1 MTMYEDDDHE
11 EGFEQYD
18 GPSKS
23 QIKRELD
30 ALKDLGRELIALPAA
45 DLEKLPL
52 EERLLEAVVKAQPL
66 SKGALK
72 RQTGYIGK
80 LIADTDHQAIRT
92 ALAEMRQPHLQAT
105 QQFHQLESWRDRLL
119 ADDDTVMA
127 ELREQFTALDSQH
140 LRQLVRNAQKEA
152 KAEQSPKSARLI
164 YKYLQQLAQ

>member
-1 MTMYEDDDHE
+1 MTMYEDDDPE
-11 EGFEQYD
+11 EGFEQYE

-30 ALKDLGRELIALPAA
+30 ALKDLGRELIALSTDELA
-45 DLEKLPL
+45 KLAL
-52 EERLLEAVVKAQPL
+52 DERLYEAVVNAQSL

-80 LIADTDHQAIRT
+80 LIADTDHHAIRV
-92 ALAEMRQPHLQAT
+92 ALAEIRQPHLQAI
-105 QQFHQLESWRDRLL
+105 QHFHQVESWRDRLL

-127 ELREQFTALDSQH
+127 ELRDQFVILDSQH

-152 KAEQSPKSARLI
+152 KAGQPPKSARLL
-164 YKYLQQLAQ
+164 YKYLEQLNQ

>member
-1 MTMYEDDDHE
+1 MTMYEDDDQDE
-11 EGFEQYD
+11 WFEQEE

-23 QIKRELD
+23 QIKRDLD
-30 ALKDLGRELIALPAA
+30 ALKDLGRELIALTPA
-45 DLEKLPL
+45 DLAKLPL
-52 EERLLEAVVKAQPL
+52 DERVHEAVLKAQPL

-72 RQTGYIGK
+72 RQTGFIGR

-105 QQFHQLESWRDRLL
+105 QQFHQLETWRDRLL

-127 ELREQFTALDSQH
+127 ELRDQFTDIDSQH

-152 KAEQSPKSARLI
+152 KAEQPPKSARLI
-164 YKYLQQLAQ
+164 YKYLKQLGQ

>member
-1 MTMYEDDDHE
+1 MTMYEDDDPE
-11 EGFEQYD
+11 EGFKQYE

-30 ALKDLGRELIALPAA
+30 ALKDLGRELIALST
-45 DLEKLPL
+45 DELVKLPL
-52 EERLLEAVVKAQPL
+52 EERLYEAVVNAQSL

-80 LIADTDHQAIRT
+80 LIADTDHDAIRV

-105 QQFHQLESWRDRLL
+105 HHFHQVESWRDRLL
-119 ADDDTVMA
+119 ADDDTVMT
-127 ELREQFTALDSQH
+127 ELREEFAALDSQH

-152 KAEQSPKSARLI
+152 KADQPPKSARLL
-164 YKYLQQLAQ
+164 YKYLQQLDQ

>member
-1 MTMYEDDDHE
+1 MTMYEDDDYE

-23 QIKRELD
+23 QIKRDLD

-45 DLEKLPL
+45 ELAKLPL
-52 EERLLEAVVKAQPL
+52 DERVYEAVLKAQPL

-72 RQTGYIGK
+72 RQTGFIGR

-105 QQFHQLESWRDRLL
+105 QQFHQLENWRDRLL

-127 ELREQFTALDSQH
+127 ELRDQFTDLDSQH

-152 KAEQSPKSARLI
+152 KAAQPPKSARLI
-164 YKYLQQLAQ
+164 YKYLQQLDQ